1 MRKMKSLCCFTVLL
15 FCCCAVWGFDKKSTI
30 NEVKRQNEIKKVSDE
45 FIKKLRE
52 SSNPQP
58 QQTAVPNMIDEYKNL
73 SDANNE

>member
-1 MRKMKSLCCFTVLL
+1 MKSLCCFTVLL
-15 FCCCAVWGFDKKSTI
+15 FYCFAVWGFDKKSTI